1 MKILITGSCGFIG
14 FNLAE
19 KLLKVKKNKVC
30 GIDNIN
36 SYYSVK
42 LKKERL
48 KVLCKNKNFKFYKVD
63 ICKFEKLSKI
73 IKEFKPDIIYNFA
86 AQAGVQY
93 SMKYPKKYLENNIN
107 GFFNILEISRQLKIK
122 KIIYASSSSVYGD
135 QKKSPL
141 KENLL
146 LAPKNFYGMS
156 KKNNEEWHKFTQS
169 FMESKQ
175 LV

>member
-63 ICKFEKLSKI
+63 ICKFEKLENRPSTYQRRRSAYQ
-73 IKEFKPDIIYNFA
+73 DLRA
-86 AQAGVQY
+86 AVNV
-93 SMKYPKKYLENNIN
+93 PKKTFGIPSFRGESLGIVNSS
-107 GFFNILEISRQLKIK
+107 ISVSA
-122 KIIYASSSSVYGD
+122 YPWA
-135 QKKSPL
+135 
-141 KENLL
+141 
-146 LAPKNFYGMS
+146 
-156 KKNNEEWHKFTQS
+156 
-169 FMESKQ
+169 
-175 LV
+175 